1 MQFAAIYQLVPLP
14 SLFFIGKNGQPIE
27 VVTGNTKTVEELD
40 SKIKNILEISGI
52 SNEASSSNLIS
63 SEQQSASTSA
73 STSVDVQPIKPIEKV
88 KKPEISHEEKLQKA
102 KDLIEKTRRIK
113 DAQEA
118 EERRQKE
125 MERRKQGQDSQD
137 LKKWQED
144 QEMKQLKEDR
154 KREKEEEQSARKRI
168 LEQIAQDRAE
178 RSHKFGGA
186 NIPLS
191 PPKEPENKPAAS
203 TPRTDNSEFARI
215 QFKKPG
221 GGSEMQTFN
230 SSDLFQVLR
239 NYVQDNILAST
250 GIRDFKLATT
260 FPKRDYTL
268 ADNGQTL
275 SQLGLSPTSVLLI
288 LPIGRTGSTNK
299 SVAASN
305 GGVLDTF
312 STFLWTVLTP
322 VIAMFGY
329 LRNLVFNRGAPGND
343 NNATTGAQKRASEET
358 YTANDA

>member
-1 MQFAAIYQLVPLP
+1 
-14 SLFFIGKNGQPIE
+14 
-27 VVTGNTKTVEELD
+27 
-40 SKIKNILEISGI
+40 
-52 SNEASSSNLIS
+52 
-63 SEQQSASTSA
+63 
-73 STSVDVQPIKPIEKV
+73 
-88 KKPEISHEEKLQKA
+88 
-102 KDLIEKTRRIK
+102 
-113 DAQEA
+113 
-118 EERRQKE
+118 

-178 RSHKFGGA
+178 RSHKFGGNVPA
-186 NIPLS
+186 S
-191 PPKEPENKPAAS
+191 PKEPEIKPVVS
-203 TPRTDNSEFARI
+203 SPRQDKSEFAKI

-221 GGSEMQTFN
+221 GDTEMHTFS
-230 SSDLFQVLR
+230 SSDSFQVLR
-239 NYVQDNILAST
+239 AYVQNNILAST

-260 FPKRDYTL
+260 FPKRDYTS

-275 SQLGLSPTSVLLI
+275 SQLGLSPTAVLLI
-288 LPIGRTGSTNK
+288 LPIGKSGSNNK

-329 LRNLVFNRGAPGND
+329 LRNLVFNRGIAPND
-343 NNATTGAQKRASEET
+343 NAATGAQKRASEET